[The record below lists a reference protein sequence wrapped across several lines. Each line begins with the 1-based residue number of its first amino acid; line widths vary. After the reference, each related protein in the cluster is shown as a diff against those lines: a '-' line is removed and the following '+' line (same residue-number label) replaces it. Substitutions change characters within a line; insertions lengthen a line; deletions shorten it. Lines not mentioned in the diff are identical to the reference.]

1 MIYQNNI
8 LNIKLMYSCCLLRI
22 SSANSAAIVKLQSF
36 SDIEISLH
44 CQDRYYMQLCSFKMR
59 GVKRDERNFIIYNIF
74 IYIITIYLV
83 RKALKIGKR
92 AKNNCITA

>member
-1 MIYQNNI
+1 
-8 LNIKLMYSCCLLRI
+8 
-22 SSANSAAIVKLQSF
+22 
-36 SDIEISLH
+36 
-44 CQDRYYMQLCSFKMR
+44 MQLCSFKMR

-83 RKALKIGKR
+83 RKTTKTINR